1 MKLHC
6 QKENVSRGNRIFK
19 FGDHSVLDADTP
31 LSLGLKD
38 EDVIHAMSTH

>member
-6 QKENVSRGNRIFK
+6 QNENVSRTNRIFK
-19 FGDHSVLDADTP
+19 FSDHSVLDADTP

-38 EDVIHAMSTH
+38 EDVIHAIVTH